1 MLVVFNLICKG
12 FDYSDVVDKRYFEM
26 SPDHIIKLDIRI
38 EYNKTGY

>member
-12 FDYSDVVDKRYFEM
+12 FDYSDDVDKWYLEM

-38 EYNKTGY
+38 EKTGY